1 MEPLP
6 WSIPRDDMS
15 QHFEWMMTMTTSSQ
29 FRVKLVGKLAA
40 LALLAPIAL
49 MTPVGSHSRLHA
61 EQVPAAANVNFAQP
75 VSFADVV
82 DRVKPAVISVRVTR
96 QAEVRQMGLEAVP
109 GMDNDGGQSPFE
121 QFMRRFGEGR
131 ERGQRGGGQPYAMSQ
146 GSGFFISA
154 DGYAVT
160 NNHVVEGARE
170 VTVVTD
176 NGRQLKAKVVGT
188 DPRTD
193 IALLKVD
200 GESGLPFVG
209 FTGQPPRVG
218 DWVLAVG
225 NPFGLGGTVTA
236 GIVSARGRDIGSG
249 PYDDFVQ
256 IDAPINK
263 GNSGGP
269 TFNAKGEVIGVN
281 TAIYSPSGGNVGI
294 AFAIPADTVQ
304 TVIAQLRDKGAVSR
318 GWIGVQIQP
327 VTPEIAESLGLAKPE
342 GALVAGVQPGSPAET
357 ARLKASDVITAVDG
371 EKITSAR
378 DLTRRIGALKPEQK
392 VRLTVLRDGKEQSL
406 QLVLGNLA
414 SAEKKPT
421 RLGQATPEQG
431 DLKVPRLGLTLG
443 ESGLDGKGVPVTG
456 VDPEGLAARQGIR
469 NGDVIVEVAGR
480 AVASTE
486 DIRRAL
492 AEAGREGRRAAL
504 VRLQSGQEMRFVA
517 IPLAAG

>member
-1 MEPLP
+1 
-6 WSIPRDDMS
+6 
-15 QHFEWMMTMTTSSQ
+15 MTTSSQ

-49 MTPVGSHSRLHA
+49 MTPVGQHSKLHA
-61 EQVPAAANVNFAQP
+61 EQVPAASAPAAIVQP

-82 DRVKPAVISVRVTR
+82 DKVKPAVISVRVTR
-96 QAEVRQMGLEAVP
+96 PAEVRQM
-109 GMDNDGGQSPFE
+109 DFDGAQGIDPDGPLSPFE
-121 QFMRRFGEGR
+121 QFMRRFGERGP
-131 ERGQRGGGQPYAMSQ
+131 RGQGQPLAMSQ

-160 NNHVVEGARE
+160 NNHVVQGARE

-176 NGRQLKAKVVGT
+176 NGRQLKARVVGT

-200 GESGLPFVG
+200 GESNLPFVG
-209 FTGQPPRVG
+209 FAGQPSRVG

-269 TFNAKGEVIGVN
+269 TFNARGEVIGVN

-304 TVIAQLRDKGAVSR
+304 SVIAQLRDNGSVSR

-327 VTPEIAESLGLAKPE
+327 VTPEIAESLGLAKTE
-342 GALVAGVQPGSPAET
+342 GALVAAVQPGSPA
-357 ARLKASDVITAVDG
+357 AAAKLRSSDVITAVDG
-371 EKITSAR
+371 EKVASAR
-378 DLTRRIGALKPEQK
+378 ELTRRIGSLKPDQK
-392 VRLTVLRDGKEQSL
+392 VRLTVVRDGREQTL

-414 SAEKKPT
+414 SAERQPQ
-421 RLGQATPEQG
+421 RLGQATPDQG
-431 DLKVPRLGLTLG
+431 DIRVPRLGLTLG
-443 ESGLDGKGVPVTG
+443 NAGPDGKGVLVTG
-456 VDPEGLAARQGIR
+456 VDPAGLAARQGIR
-469 NGDVIVEVAGR
+469 DGDVIVEVAGR
-480 AVASTE
+480 SVASIQ
-486 DIRRAL
+486 DIRTAL
-492 AEAGREGRRAAL
+492 QEATREGRRAAL

-517 IPLAAG
+517 IPLATG